1 MFSSADHSIWLISNK
16 SEVLSLEGEQIKT
29 IESSFLSEK
38 QQNQTWQKNN
48 SNIFIKIGN

>member
-16 SEVLSLEGEQIKT
+16 SEVLSLEGKEIKT

-38 QQNQTWQKNN
+38 QQNETWIKKD
-48 SNIFIKIGN
+48 SNLFILIGG